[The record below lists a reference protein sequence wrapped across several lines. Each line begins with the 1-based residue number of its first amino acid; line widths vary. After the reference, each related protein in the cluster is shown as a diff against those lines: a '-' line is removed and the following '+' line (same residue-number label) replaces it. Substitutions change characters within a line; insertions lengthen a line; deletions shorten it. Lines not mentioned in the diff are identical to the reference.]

1 MAAARHPA
9 RALILH
15 LLRIK
20 GVGEADA
27 LSGPTGLD
35 EGALHTLLGQLAASG
50 LVERRGGALA
60 GWRPTPLGVKHD
72 DAWLAEEL
80 AAPTVRAAV
89 VTSYRG
95 FLALNQEVLAA
106 CTAWQLR
113 GGDGGS
119 VVANDHS
126 DQSYDAEVVARLAGI
141 HHRAWPVVLGLAR
154 TLRRFD
160 RYPLRLAGALERVE
174 AGEGDWFTRP
184 SIDSY
189 HQVWFELHQDLLF
202 TLGLTRGS
210 EDIGG
215 DRG

>member
-1 MAAARHPA
+1 MADVRHPA
-9 RALILH
+9 RALVLH

-20 GVGEADA
+20 GVSEADA

-35 EGALHTLLGQLAASG
+35 EAALHTLLGELAASG
-50 LVERRGGALA
+50 LVERREGALA
-60 GWRPTPLGVKHD
+60 GWRPTALGVKHD

-80 AAPTVRAAV
+80 EAPGVRAAV
-89 VTSYRG
+89 VASYRG
-95 FLALNQEVLAA
+95 FLALNREVLAA

-113 GGDGGS
+113 GDGES
-119 VVANDHS
+119 VVVNDHS
-126 DQSYDAEVVARLAGI
+126 EQSHDAQVLARLAGI

-160 RYPLRLAGALERVE
+160 RYPVRLAGALERVE

-202 TLGLTRGS
+202 TLGLSRGS
-210 EDIGG
+210 EDLAG

>member
-1 MAAARHPA
+1 MAAARDPA
-9 RALILH
+9 RALVLH

-35 EGALHTLLGQLAASG
+35 EGALHTLLVELAASG

-60 GWRPTPLGVKHD
+60 GWRPTALGIKQD

-80 AAPTVRAAV
+80 EAPAVRAAV
-89 VTSYRG
+89 VASYRG

-113 GGDGGS
+113 SDAGS
-119 VVANDHS
+119 MVANDHG
-126 DQSYDAEVVARLAGI
+126 DQSYDAEVLTRLADI
-141 HHRAWPVVLGLAR
+141 HNRAWPVVLGLAR

-160 RYPLRLAGALERVE
+160 RYPVRLGGALERVE

-202 TLGLTRGS
+202 TLGISRGS